1 MSKLKLPILMAT
13 LLLMVAVNQASG
25 SLIYQ
30 TDQVPITM
38 IAGAQLGGSD
48 KSGSMSAYISG
59 HTLTVAFTENLGDV
73 VIEIQDESGSTL
85 DLLLLGTPT
94 GYQCYIPLAG
104 HYTLIIKLD
113 DDDEYFGEFV
123 VED

>member
-1 MSKLKLPILMAT
+1 MAT

>member
-38 IAGAQLGGSD
+38 IAGAQLGGDD

-123 VED
+123 VEN

>member
-1 MSKLKLPILMAT
+1 MSKLKVPILMAT

-38 IAGAQLGGSD
+38 IAGAQLGGDD

-104 HYTLIIKLD
+104 RYTLIIKLD
-113 DDDEYFGEFV
+113 DDDEYFGDFV